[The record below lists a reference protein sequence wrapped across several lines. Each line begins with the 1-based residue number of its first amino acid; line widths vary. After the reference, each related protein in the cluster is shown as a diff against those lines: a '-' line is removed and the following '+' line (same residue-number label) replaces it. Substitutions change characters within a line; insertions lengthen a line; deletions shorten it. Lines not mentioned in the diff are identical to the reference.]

1 MTVILLPVKPAFAN
15 RLLNGTKKYEYRK
28 RMPKQCVQQILIY
41 STFPEMKV
49 VGIAEVVDKL
59 EATPTNLWKR
69 TKQHAGISQ
78 EKYRE
83 YFKGCRLAY
92 AFKIGNVWPLETAL
106 KLTDLDINFAPQSFI
121 YLEKDNPKQFAL
133 VKQLIRSEKVY

>member
-1 MTVILLPVKPAFAN
+1 MADFNTSSLMTLDEAIKHAEERASLSCDECAEQHRQLAEWLKE
-15 RLLNGTKKYEYRK
+15 L
-28 RMPKQCVQQILIY
+28 KQ
-41 STFPEMKV
+41 
-49 VGIAEVVDKL
+49 
-59 EATPTNLWKR
+59 
-69 TKQHAGISQ
+69 
-78 EKYRE
+78 YRE